1 MFYKNILKYQP
12 QHKNML
18 LKLYSQIEQKN
29 NLLGLDLNPIQ
40 MYWVILSKMEKTLK
54 FLELT
59 THFVQEK

>member
-1 MFYKNILKYQP
+1 
-12 QHKNML
+12 ML

-59 THFVQEK
+59 THFVQKK